1 MNEMPNSTLP
11 TQIRLNQHLIRWND
25 EIKAFDHHLTA
36 YGARKADLEHRR
48 AVMRANARHEDP
60 KITGTKLDDLVE
72 ADEDVFRLHIDYR
85 AAEANLEA
93 TRARLRWFQAVADA
107 LRSQVST
114 ERGERQ
120 LYADHGGN

>member
-1 MNEMPNSTLP
+1 M
-11 TQIRLNQHLIRWND
+11 RLNQHLIRWD
-25 EIKAFDHHLTA
+25 QEIKAFDDHLTA

-48 AVMRANARHEDP
+48 AVMRAQARHDDP

-72 ADEDVFRLHIDYR
+72 ADENVYQLHVTYR

-114 ERGERQ
+114 ERGERA
-120 LYADHGGN
+120 LYADHGPGA

>member
-1 MNEMPNSTLP
+1 MDSVYPL
-11 TQIRLNQHLIRWND
+11 L
-25 EIKAFDHHLTA
+25 
-36 YGARKADLEHRR
+36 
-48 AVMRANARHEDP
+48 
-60 KITGTKLDDLVE
+60 
-72 ADEDVFRLHIDYR
+72 R
-85 AAEANLEA
+85 AADVLGAAEDSVSRGLSERVNFEVALFRCIEA

>member
-1 MNEMPNSTLP
+1 
-11 TQIRLNQHLIRWND
+11 
-25 EIKAFDHHLTA
+25 
-36 YGARKADLEHRR
+36 
-48 AVMRANARHEDP
+48 MRANARHEDP

-72 ADEDVFRLHIDYR
+72 ADEDVIRLHIDYR